1 VRTSKRDGAWARR
14 RTRDDEIFT
23 AILALTRDPIARDL
37 LMELSIACGYG
48 LCCAVFGTEAIRVL
62 VNDPPGLVVVDL
74 DIPDGRALV
83 RSMQVDERWRG
94 VPLIVLAASDNDRL
108 DMVSDAAIYLK
119 PELIGLETAIM
130 SRFDPNG
137 YETEVTSPY
146 LYDEPPHFVETVAP

>member
-1 VRTSKRDGAWARR
+1 VRTSTRDRGGPRR

-62 VNDPPGLVVVDL
+62 VNDPPGLVVVDI

-83 RSMQVDERWRG
+83 RSMQADERWRG
-94 VPLIVLAASDNDRL
+94 VPLILLAAPGNTRL
-108 DMVSDAAIYLK
+108 DLVSDAALYLK
-119 PELIGLETAIM
+119 PELIGLEAAIM
-130 SRFDPNG
+130 SRFDPDG
-137 YETEVTSPY
+137 VDAETTPFVYESPAFSTA
-146 LYDEPPHFVETVAP
+146 LSP